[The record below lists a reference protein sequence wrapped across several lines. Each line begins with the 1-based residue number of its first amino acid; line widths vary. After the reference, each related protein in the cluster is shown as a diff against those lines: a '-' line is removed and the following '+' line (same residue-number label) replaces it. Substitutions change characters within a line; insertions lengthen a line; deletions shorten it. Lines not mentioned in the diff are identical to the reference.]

1 MGKWAKR
8 ILIALGVIAVVL
20 AGAYYW
26 LAVESR
32 VPEGGSYTIDIAE
45 LRRLA
50 SSMPGD
56 KAQEIHVERVTTLG
70 FPGAV
75 LVAGDDWEERAMPVF
90 TYQLVFPNQTAIIDT
105 AIAANV
111 PPESRGKDFDQAA
124 YDRMSKALSSAAVIV
139 VTHEHPDHIGGLVA
153 QPNFKQLLSTA
164 RLTKEQVSNPER
176 PGAPVFPAGS
186 LDGYQALSYE
196 RYQPIAPGVVLIKAP
211 GHTPGSQM
219 VFVQTAAGAEYIF
232 LGDVAW
238 HWRNVELVRER
249 PRFVAMIADM
259 DRDALFWQL
268 QELKRL
274 GAAEPGI
281 SMVPGHDGQ
290 PVAALVKEGRFIEGF
305 R

>member
-1 MGKWAKR
+1 MGKWTRR
-8 ILIALGVIAVVL
+8 ILITLGVLAVAL

-26 LAVESR
+26 FAVESH
-32 VPEGGSYTIDIAE
+32 VPSGGSYTIDIVE

-50 SSMPGD
+50 NAMPGD
-56 KAQEIHVERVTTLG
+56 KAQEIRVERITTLG

-75 LVAGDDWEERAMPVF
+75 LVAGDDWEQRAMPVF
-90 TYQLVFPNQTAIIDT
+90 SYQLISPSNTVILDT
-105 AIAANV
+105 AIDGNA
-111 PPESRGKDFDQAA
+111 PKESRGKDFDESA
-124 YDRMSKALSSAAVIV
+124 YARMSKALSAASVIV
-139 VTHEHPDHIGGLVA
+139 VTHEHPDHIGGLIGQA
-153 QPNFKQLLSTA
+153 NFKQLLATA

-186 LDGYQALSYE
+186 LDGYQPLTYE
-196 RYQPIAPGVVLIKAP
+196 RYHAVSPGVVLIKAP

-219 VFVQTAAGAEYIF
+219 VFVQTASGAEYLF

-249 PRFVAMIADM
+249 PRFVAAIAQM

-274 GAAEPGI
+274 SAAEPGLRLI
-281 SMVPGHDGQ
+281 PGHDGP
-290 PVAALVKEGRFIEGF
+290 PVSALIKEGRFIEGF